1 MPQFQ
6 VSFDISKLKSGAKDA
21 ITIIDGVSKSADK
34 ASSSVSKIGYAGK
47 DSSGGIKAL
56 GASASDAA
64 SNVKLL
70 AAQIVGLVGVY
81 KTLGAV
87 AGFVKRGMDFSSSL
101 ESSEIA
107 IASIVSATNNI
118 ATAEGKALQGA
129 EKFKAA
135 QGLSKEIMDEIQVLA
150 LQTTATF
157 DSLADGVA
165 GIVAPATKA
174 GVELEKL
181 PKFAVTAAQA
191 MATMKIPIQQMRTE
205 IESLLSGNINKAQD
219 LLATNLGITGEMVR
233 DWQKQG
239 ILVDELNRRMEAFAI
254 AGAEVA
260 DSWSGL
266 KGNMEDALNFLSGKS
281 GKGIFEG
288 AKQSYRELLDL
299 MVSTEGQV
307 GVGKDLENIMG
318 LITEIQNAIGDELIS
333 VTRDFI
339 GYIKE
344 LNKPENLSDFKKD
357 LNDILHVAK
366 TAFDDIRAVGGL
378 IVGIMGD
385 VFDGWQNLPEPV
397 REYGLI
403 LALLGGK
410 KLKIA
415 LAALAY
421 SEKYITSFF
430 NAASNTGALNFSEFF
445 EKFDEE
451 LSKREGQVAA
461 LGALKEPSTS
471 GQSRVSANYGG
482 TDGVGGAA
490 AKPKYKTSSAIGGF
504 SGKASTGKSEAEK
517 FAERSA
523 QYAAGLEKLRNEVDA
538 LEKSLDPTLTTFEK
552 MSAKILAERDAAIK
566 NADVKAEETVRR
578 KQATAAQAEETAGL
592 EKRKAEL
599 EAQSKLDALNAQNMR
614 DRADFYK
621 ELAEKTGEY
630 GTSLEYQTQL
640 LEKQRELWIGMGI
653 PVQDVTEMM
662 RLQREELEET
672 VALNERFAAIN
683 SRTKELMQDKYY
695 DKPLAGIELSFL
707 DSARDAF
714 AFRDQMRDSFTSM
727 FGTISDAGT
736 SAFQTIFTG
745 GTFEANKFFANLTAQ
760 LAAQAAAAAGNT
772 LIKGIFGLLGNA
784 LMSGFTGALGQNMFT
799 GTAPLMPIAGGSSW
813 SSPIAGMHDGG
824 VVGRDATFTRAM
836 PLSLWAQ
843 APRYHTGGMAGFRPD
858 ELPIIA
864 QRGETIL
871 SRADSGGIGAKLDA
885 IVSLLSAQQT
895 TQGAAGGGNTNVVLV
910 DDQRKV
916 KNYLLSPEGGRT
928 FVTMLNNNR
937 QSIQNIAN
945 GGRA

>member
-6 VSFDISKLKSGAKDA
+6 VSLDISKLRSGAKDA
-21 ITIIDGVSKSADK
+21 ITILDGVSKSADK
-34 ASSSVSKIGYAGK
+34 ASSSVSKIGTAGK
-47 DSSGGIKAL
+47 DSSGGLKSV
-56 GASASDAA
+56 GSSASDAA

-219 LLATNLGITGEMVR
+219 LLATNLGITGAMVR

-299 MVSTEGQV
+299 MVSTEGKV

-318 LITEIQNAIGDELIS
+318 LITEIQNAIGDELIA

-552 MSAKILAERDAAIK
+552 LSAKILAERDAAIK

-599 EAQSKLDALNAQNMR
+599 EAQSKLDALNAQNLR
-614 DRADFYK
+614 ERAEFYSQ
-621 ELAEKTGEY
+621 LAEKTGTY
-630 GTSLEYQTQL
+630 DTSLEYQNQL
-640 LEKQRELWIGMGI
+640 LEKQKEIWGGIIPNVDDVNRMLEVQRLELARDPWSGI
-653 PVQDVTEMM
+653 
-662 RLQREELEET
+662 QR
-672 VALNERFAAIN
+672 
-683 SRTKELMQDKYY
+683 SMDKYY
-695 DKPLAGIELSFL
+695 ASATDYATNMGNVWTSTMDGMADALTNFVTSGKLDFNDLANDFIKQVIRMQMQAMVSGLFKGVTGLIGGMFSGGSTATSGGAFGGDFGALNFWSGHTGATIGDPSAATRSVSPLAFVGAEKYHNGGMLGLRPDEVPFVGLRGERVLNPAETYAYNAGQRAAGATGKAGQDAPVNLTVLIKNESGQQVQAQQTGQVQWSNDMRSAVVTVML
-707 DSARDAF
+707 DAVNRNFMGARDA
-714 AFRDQMRDSFTSM
+714 
-727 FGTISDAGT
+727 
-736 SAFQTIFTG
+736 
-745 GTFEANKFFANLTAQ
+745 L
-760 LAAQAAAAAGNT
+760 
-772 LIKGIFGLLGNA
+772 
-784 LMSGFTGALGQNMFT
+784 
-799 GTAPLMPIAGGSSW
+799 
-813 SSPIAGMHDGG
+813 
-824 VVGRDATFTRAM
+824 
-836 PLSLWAQ
+836 
-843 APRYHTGGMAGFRPD
+843 
-858 ELPIIA
+858 
-864 QRGETIL
+864 RG
-871 SRADSGGIGAKLDA
+871 
-885 IVSLLSAQQT
+885 
-895 TQGAAGGGNTNVVLV
+895 
-910 DDQRKV
+910 
-916 KNYLLSPEGGRT
+916 
-928 FVTMLNNNR
+928 
-937 QSIQNIAN
+937 
-945 GGRA
+945 